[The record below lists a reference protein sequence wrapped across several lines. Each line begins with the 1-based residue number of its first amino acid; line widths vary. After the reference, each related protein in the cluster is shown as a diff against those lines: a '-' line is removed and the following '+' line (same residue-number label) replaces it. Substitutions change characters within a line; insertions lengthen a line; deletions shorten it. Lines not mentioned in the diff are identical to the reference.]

1 MNLKNMEDNLLEKIY
16 LAQEEKI
23 DKTLRKTINEA
34 KAKMKNV
41 DAETMLEK
49 YDNNTK
55 EEMKKILYEIEENN
69 NIKLAHLTRDI
80 YEQGFKDGVK
90 LIIECMDK

>member
-1 MNLKNMEDNLLEKIY
+1 MNSENTEDNLLEKIY

-23 DKTLRKTINEA
+23 DETIRKTLSEA
-34 KAKMKNV
+34 KAKMEKV
-41 DAETMLEK
+41 DAETILKK

-55 EEMKKILYEIEENN
+55 EEIKKILYKIEENN

-90 LIIECMDK
+90 LILECMDK

>member
-1 MNLKNMEDNLLEKIY
+1 MNLENTEDNLLEKIY

-23 DKTLRKTINEA
+23 DETIRKTLSEA
-34 KAKMKNV
+34 KMEKV
-41 DAETMLEK
+41 DAETILEK

-55 EEMKKILYEIEENN
+55 EEMKKILYKIEENN

-90 LIIECMDK
+90 LILECMDK